1 VAPTLAELWGGAVPL
16 ADAVPEAALTALKF
30 GFLALLY
37 LFLFRV
43 VRVVVLEMRGTG
55 GAAVADGDARD
66 GGRGARR
73 GARLR
78 VLEPA
83 DHKGETYPLGDELT
97 VGRGGG
103 CGVVLPD
110 DQFVSTVHAR
120 LFRRGDDLFVED
132 LGSRNG
138 TFVNGA
144 QVQAPTR
151 LRRGDRVQFGQTV
164 AEVVR

>member
-1 VAPTLAELWGGAVPL
+1 
-16 ADAVPEAALTALKF
+16 VPESVLTVLKF
-30 GFLALLY
+30 CFLALLY

-43 VRVVVLEMRGTG
+43 VQVVVRELRAP
-55 GAAVADGDARD
+55 AADEGVDARRD
-66 GGRGARR
+66 RKPRRG

-78 VLEPA
+78 ILEPA
-83 DHKGETYPLGDELT
+83 EHQGELYQLGEELT

-103 CGVVLPD
+103 CGIVLLD
-110 DQFVSTVHAR
+110 DHYVSTVHAR
-120 LFRRGDDLFVED
+120 LFQRGSDVFVED

-138 TFVNGA
+138 TYVNGNPLTA
-144 QVQAPTR
+144 ATR

>member
-1 VAPTLAELWGGAVPL
+1 MNALLAE
-16 ADAVPEAALTALKF
+16 AVPEAVLTVLKF
-30 GFLALLY
+30 CFLALVY
-37 LFLFRV
+37 LFLARV
-43 VRVVVLEMRGTG
+43 VRVVILELRSPVGAAAADGGGGGGGG
-55 GAAVADGDARD
+55 GAKRAKRA
-66 GGRGARR
+66 GAH
-73 GARLR
+73 LR

-83 DHKGETYPLGDELT
+83 AHKGETYPLGDELT

-110 DQFVSTVHAR
+110 DTFVSTVHAR

-138 TFVNGA
+138 TFVNGEP
-144 QVQAPTR
+144 VQAPTK

-164 AEVVR
+164 AEVTR

>member
-1 VAPTLAELWGGAVPL
+1 MPL

-30 GFLALLY
+30 GFLALVY
-37 LFLFRV
+37 LFLARV
-43 VRVVVLEMRGTG
+43 VRVVVLEMRGSPDAAATDGQRRASPG
-55 GAAVADGDARD
+55 GK
-66 GGRGARR
+66 R

-83 DHKGETYPLGDELT
+83 QHKGETYPLGDELT

-138 TFVNGA
+138 TFVNGG
-144 QVQAPTR
+144 QVQAPTKI
-151 LRRGDRVQFGQTV
+151 RRGDRVQFGQTV